1 MPRFIDT
8 HTGEFVW
15 VPDAQNA
22 RYAIL
27 SHTWRPETD
36 GGEQSYA
43 DVLKLQ
49 LEVAE
54 LSKRNDGSKEVATV
68 LSHPSLSDKIKS
80 MCRVAR
86 AAGYRLV
93 WIDSCCID
101 KSSSAELS
109 EAINSMYDWYRLSD
123 VCYVY
128 LADVWLS
135 DDAPKYSMYDMTQE
149 SRWYTRGWTLQELI
163 APANVL
169 FFSKSWRSFGTKTEL
184 ADILQAITNID
195 SDILT
200 GRASLDSVSVSKRMS
215 WAAARVTT
223 RVEDEAY
230 ALMGLFGV
238 RMPPIYGEGRNAFL
252 RLQEEIVKIIPDQ
265 TIFAWG
271 LNYCHVT
278 VLDDG
283 EYYRGRGDSWG
294 ISDAYAAHVASQP
307 WGLLASSPASFMEAD
322 TFRERHALYR
332 PVSLASWP
340 GTAFLRPREHS
351 EHPQQRTFKLD
362 CLSPI
367 PSSAFAASLGL
378 REDSLPP
385 LQCTFTPE
393 GIRLQLLCLE
403 TAHLPLWITSKIYK
417 AALDQ
422 PHLEY
427 VAPVPDPMQYLAL
440 LRCGDEG
447 RTNSILTLP
456 LYPAARTNCGRGSPG
471 NPGMLVATHRPLRQR
486 KSSAWPLRA
495 VGLSHRLL
503 QQLLSNGTSLQL
515 RDVLICRQWAPGQ
528 ADMDPDLFP
537 DCVPDE
543 CREFL
548 DRLSQSMKPVRI
560 DGGCAYQLTQI
571 FGTARIS
578 ELRFSSL
585 TSEHAGGRDKPS
597 TVSFNLLYAEP
608 LQYVYLQDDDTP
620 RVCHVIEVRL
630 DLADTLYSVHDERD
644 CWGNDLRVGG
654 ARFSVQD
661 RVFVADASAL
671 ERANGAESRLA
682 HDTPSPDRVP
692 EQAAV
697 GGERCDA
704 SSRSVEWNVLK
715 LPGDPP
721 FLRGVAEFTIYAYPA
736 EEQPVE
742 ETDRIRRTLRLTL
755 EACESFDPPD
765 QFVLSIDLSAQSWGS
780 MEGPTAARSSDDME
794 DDQQAR
800 GTGACVSEPYDGSV
814 LVREI
819 KVPPRDTRATQEVL
833 KENENM
839 RARLDDMSAQVRAL
853 AAQVSTLQKTLT
865 QMQPKGRRR

>member
-1 MPRFIDT
+1 MSSKRTSSD
-8 HTGEFVW
+8 
-15 VPDAQNA
+15 DAAAIGTTRNA

-36 GGEQSYA
+36 GGEQSHA

-135 DDAPKYSMYDMTQE
+135 DDEPKYSMYDMTHE
-149 SRWYTRGWTLQELI
+149 SRWYTRGRTLQELI
-163 APANVL
+163 APPNIL
-169 FFSKSWRSFGTKTEL
+169 FFCESWRSFGTKTEL
-184 ADILQAITNID
+184 AGILQAITSID

-265 TIFAWG
+265 TVFAWG
-271 LNYCHVT
+271 INYGHVT

-283 EYYRGRGDSWG
+283 GYSPGTGGPFSRV
-294 ISDAYAAHVASQP
+294 SDAYSAHVASQP
-307 WGLLASSPASFMEAD
+307 WGLLASSPALFMEAY
-322 TFRERHALYR
+322 TFGKRQHRFR
-332 PVSLASWP
+332 NVSLERGP
-340 GTAFLRPREHS
+340 GATFLRSREQS
-351 EHPQQRTFKLD
+351 QPPYRCTFKLNR
-362 CLSPI
+362 LSPI
-367 PSSAFAASLGL
+367 SSSAFATFLGL

-393 GIRLQLLCLE
+393 GIRLQLLCLD
-403 TAHLPLWITSKIYK
+403 ADHLPPWVNKEIYK
-417 AALDQ
+417 AALAHSSL
-422 PHLEY
+422 HLEDD
-427 VAPVPDPMQYLAL
+427 APVPDRMQS
-440 LRCGDEG
+440 LRCYGVATKAEP
-447 RTNSILTLP
+447 TASSHCLYTLP
-456 LYPAARTNCGRGSPG
+456 PESIAGGD
-471 NPGMLVATHRPLRQR
+471 H
-486 KSSAWPLRA
+486 K
-495 VGLSHRLL
+495 
-503 QQLLSNGTSLQL
+503 
-515 RDVLICRQWAPGQ
+515 WAPGQ
-528 ADMDPDLFP
+528 ADMTPSPKFP
-537 DCVPDE
+537 DCVPDK

-548 DRLSQSMKPVRI
+548 DRLSRSMKPVRI
-560 DGGCAYQLTQI
+560 DGECAYQLTQI

-578 ELRFSSL
+578 ELRFSSV

-608 LQYVYLQDDDTP
+608 PQYVYFQYDDTP

-630 DLADTLYSVHDERD
+630 DLADTLYSAHDEWGR
-644 CWGNDLRVGG
+644 WGNELRVGG

-671 ERANGAESRLA
+671 GRADGAESRLA
-682 HDTPSPDRVP
+682 HDTPSPGRVP

-697 GGERCDA
+697 G
-704 SSRSVEWNVLK
+704 
-715 LPGDPP
+715 GDPP
-721 FLRGVAEFTIYAYPA
+721 FLRGVAEFTIYAYPS

-742 ETDRIRRTLRLTL
+742 ETDSVRLRTFRLTL
-755 EACESFDPPD
+755 EACESFNPPD

-780 MEGPTAARSSDDME
+780 MRGPTAARSSDDME

-800 GTGACVSEPYDGSV
+800 GTGGCVSEPYDGSV
-814 LVREI
+814 LVPSAGSQLEI
-819 KVPPRDTRATQEVL
+819 KVPLRDARATEEVL

-853 AAQVSTLQKTLT
+853 AAQVSALQNLTLT
-865 QMQPKGRRR
+865 QMQSRGRRR